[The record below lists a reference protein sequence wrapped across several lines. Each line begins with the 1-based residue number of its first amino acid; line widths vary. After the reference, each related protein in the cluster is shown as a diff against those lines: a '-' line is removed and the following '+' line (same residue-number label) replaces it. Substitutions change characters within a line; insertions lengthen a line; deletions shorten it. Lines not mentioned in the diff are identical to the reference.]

1 MHAYIK
7 KGTGKITID
16 YRDLAQEMYFKN
28 ESIEI
33 SHYGNNEMLWKEDP
47 VMMISLDKWEYDKK
61 WIEIDAS
68 ASVLRPHS
76 CISGF
81 PGTNKIL
88 AWTDNVEVTT
98 MDQRAYYRMVYIIT
112 TELAGLISEDE
123 QSSWMTPQ
131 EFYDVHKTVIEM
143 DYAKANDISLKEVS
157 MIELNEEKGNY

>member
-16 YRDLAQEMYFKN
+16 YRELAQKMYFKDKN
-28 ESIEI
+28 IEI
-33 SHYGNNEMLWKEDP
+33 SHYGNNETLWGKSSNFG
-47 VMMISLDKWEYDKK
+47 VNLDKWLVDKRWK
-61 WIEIDAS
+61 EIDEPVS
-68 ASVLRPHS
+68 
-76 CISGF
+76 ISQ
-81 PGTNKIL
+81 PQSNINRISNTNTIL

-143 DYAKANDISLKEVS
+143 DYAEANDISLKEIS
-157 MIELNEEKGNY
+157 TIELNEEPGNY

>member
-7 KGTGKITID
+7 KGTGKITIN
-16 YRDLAQEMYFKN
+16 YRELAQKMYFN
-28 ESIEI
+28 DENIEI
-33 SHYGNNEMLWKEDP
+33 SHYGNNETLWGEDP
-47 VMMISLDKWEYDKK
+47 VMMISLDKWVYDKR

-76 CISGF
+76 CISGSSR
-81 PGTNKIL
+81 TNKIL

-143 DYAKANDISLKEVS
+143 DYAEANDISLKEIS
-157 MIELNEEKGNY
+157 TIELNEEPGNY